1 MSEYNR
7 ITMRVYALSYEAD
20 GVISVELG
28 ALDNAALPAVEP
40 GAHVDL
46 HLDNGLVRSYSL
58 VTPRCTPT
66 RYVVAVLKDRASR
79 GGSSYIHD
87 SLRVGAVMEVGGP
100 RNHFKL
106 DESATRSVLIG
117 GGIGIT
123 PIFSMHARL
132 CEQGKPATLLY
143 CGRSRNQMALQDDI
157 AALGDQIEW
166 HIDEEA
172 GGPPDLKAFLSRF
185 GADADYYCCGP
196 TPMLD
201 GFEATCEALG
211 YSKVHVER
219 FAAVVAP
226 KPETPGGAYE
236 VVLKRSGKTFHIA
249 PGQAMYDVFLEN
261 KINVGFSCKEGIC
274 GACET
279 KVLEGIPEHRDSVL
293 SKSERAANKT
303 MMVCVSGCKGERLVL
318 DL

>member
-1 MSEYNR
+1 MSEKHA
-7 ITMRVYALSYEAD
+7 TSMRVHALRYEAD

-28 ALDNAALPAVEP
+28 AMDDAMLPTVEP
-40 GAHVDL
+40 GAHIDL
-46 HLDNGLVRSYSL
+46 HLGNGLVRSYSL

-87 SLRVGAVMEVGGP
+87 SLRVGAVLEVGGP

-106 DESATRSVLIG
+106 DDSATRSVLIG

-123 PIFSMHARL
+123 PIFSMYARL
-132 CEQGKPATLLY
+132 LAQGKPVTLLY
-143 CGRSRNQMALQDDI
+143 CGRSRQQMALRHDI
-157 AALGDQIEW
+157 EALGRPIEW

-172 GGPPDLKAFLSRF
+172 GGPPDLKSFLARF
-185 GADADYYCCGP
+185 DANTDYYCCGP

-201 GFEATCEALG
+201 GFEAICAELG
-211 YSKVHVER
+211 FGKVHVER
-219 FAAVVAP
+219 FAAVVA
-226 KPETPGGAYE
+226 KDAMAPGDAFE
-236 VVLKRSGKTFHIA
+236 VVLKRSGKSFQIA
-249 PGQAMYDVFLEN
+249 AGQTMYDVFVAN
-261 KINVGFSCKEGIC
+261 KIDVEFSCREGIC

-279 KVLEGIPEHRDSVL
+279 KVLEGLPEHRDSVL
-293 SKSERAANKT
+293 SKSERASNKT